1 MTVEMAVAPPHLLET
16 RDVSVRV
23 ADRYVLRDVNFV
35 TDPGESWTVVGGS
48 HSGKSILLR
57 VLAGLDQPSA
67 GSVLFRGEAVA
78 RYDPLSAPWKGR
90 IAYVSQ
96 NLGLRANMTALEN
109 TALPLLYHG
118 VLPAES
124 AVEAASALLARVG
137 VENALLRPALMTPGE
152 RALVAL
158 ARALV
163 LDPDVLL
170 LDDPVVVLDVDCSET
185 AMGLLRQHRQRGL
198 AVVTTASSET
208 VAKALSGNVRRL
220 RNGYLEEP
228 E

>member
-1 MTVEMAVAPPHLLET
+1 MDAKPPAVPHLLET
-16 RDVSVRV
+16 RDVSVEV
-23 ADRYVLRDVNFV
+23 VDRYVLRDINFA

-57 VLAGLDQPSA
+57 VLAGLDRPTA
-67 GSVLFRGEAVA
+67 GSVLFRGEPVGN
-78 RYDPLSAPWKGR
+78 YDPLSAPWKGR

-118 VLPAES
+118 ILPAER
-124 AVEAASALLARVG
+124 ALEAAAGLLARLG
-137 VENALLRPALMTPGE
+137 VEDAALRPAMMTPGE

-158 ARALV
+158 GRALV
-163 LDPDVLL
+163 LDPEVLL

-185 AMGLLRQHRQRGL
+185 AMELLAQHRQRGL
-198 AVVTTASSET
+198 AVVVTASSET
-208 VAKALSGNVRRL
+208 VARVLSGNVRRL
-220 RNGYLEEP
+220 RNGYLEEA

>member
-1 MTVEMAVAPPHLLET
+1 MTDADLPHLLET
-16 RDVSVRV
+16 RDVAVTV
-23 ADRYVLRDVNFV
+23 ADRHVLRDVNFV
-35 TDPGESWTVVGGS
+35 TDPGESWTLVGGS
-48 HSGKSILLR
+48 HLGKSLLLR
-57 VLAGLDQPSA
+57 VLAGLDRPSA
-67 GSVLFRGEAVA
+67 GSVLFRGEPVA

-118 VLPAES
+118 SLPAER
-124 AVEAASALLARVG
+124 AMEAASALLARLG
-137 VENALLRPALMTPGE
+137 VENPTLRPALMTPGE

-170 LDDPVVVLDVDCSET
+170 LDDPVVVLDLDCSEA
-185 AMGLLRQHRQRGL
+185 AMGLLGQHRQRGL
-198 AVVTTASSET
+198 AVVATASSET
-208 VAKALSGNVRRL
+208 VAKVLSGTVRRL
-220 RNGYLEEP
+220 KNGYLEES